1 MPVVSG
7 QFGIVDESTWGTYV
21 APTRFYEFENENI
34 RPRITP
40 VESFPVGRGVYA
52 RSSRRHHVVTGAGG
66 PVTLPFMTKGMGLL
80 MKHIFGSH
88 AAAQQGATSEY
99 LHTSQPDAAGKSG
112 LKFTAQVGRPDS
124 SDTVRAFSFTGGK
137 VIAAEFSCQKD
148 GKLMVTPT
156 FDFETEDT
164 GQSLATASYQT
175 GDDFFDFAMASA
187 TIGGSAVHLESFRLI
202 IAHPMAVDRYGL
214 GNTKKEQKANAEWTV
229 LAGLDFEFESLTRH
243 GAYKAATEAQN
254 LIVTFDT
261 GVAVP
266 SGDGGNYSA
275 VFTIPLMVP
284 TEGGVNI
291 AGLDR
296 IMEPYQYKALKDGSN
311 PVVKLEQTN
320 ADTAA

>member
-1 MPVVSG
+1 MAVIG
-7 QFGIVDESTWGTYV
+7 AQFGIADESTWGTYV
-21 APTRFYEFENENI
+21 APTRFYEFESENI
-34 RPRITP
+34 QPRVTP
-40 VESFPVGRGVYA
+40 VESFAVGRGVYA
-52 RSSRRHHVVTGAGG
+52 RADRRHHVVTGAGG
-66 PVTLPFMTKGMGLL
+66 AVTLPFMTKGMGLL

-88 AAAQQGATSEY
+88 SATQQGATSEY
-99 LHTSQPDAAGKSG
+99 LHLSQPDANGKSG
-112 LKFTAQVGRPDS
+112 LKLTAQVGRPDIGG
-124 SDTVRAFSFTGGK
+124 TVRPFSWTGGK
-137 VIAAEFSCQKD
+137 VIGAEFVCQKD
-148 GKLMVTPT
+148 GKLTVTPT
-156 FDFETEDT
+156 FDFETET
-164 GQSLATASYQT
+164 TSESLASASYQT

-229 LAGLDFEFESLTRH
+229 IAGLDFEFEDLTRH

-266 SGDGGNYSA
+266 TGDGGNFSA

-284 TEGGVNI
+284 IQGGVNV
-291 AGLDR
+291 GGPDR
-296 IMEPYQYKALKDGSN
+296 IMEPYQYKALYDGSN